1 MKSYK
6 ARGIVLHTVRYG
18 ENSMVVFMLT
28 DTIGRQSYMVQGVRG
43 GKGSRSHGNK
53 AALFQPMFL
62 LEFEGYE
69 SSKMQMH
76 RMRDV
81 RTAVTMTSVP
91 FDVRKSTI
99 SLFMAEVLYRLVK
112 EAEANSP
119 LFGFVWDS
127 VAALDAMGEGRAA
140 TNATGDSVVNSNAGG
155 DGVANFHLWFLVMLS
170 SHLGFYPGNEF
181 VPGSW
186 FDIQNGI
193 FTPIMPSHRL
203 MLDRED
209 TAVLAAVMET
219 RPEDLGSLK
228 LSRERRSSF
237 LSAMLLY
244 FGYHLDTM
252 NHIRSVQIL
261 REVF

>member
-28 DTIGRQSYMVQGVRG
+28 DTLGRQNYMVQGVRG
-43 GKGSRSHGNK
+43 GKSRGNK
-53 AALFQPMFL
+53 TALFQPMFL
-62 LEFEGYE
+62 LGFEGYE

-76 RMRDV
+76 RMREPRAEV
-81 RTAVTMTSVP
+81 PLMSVP

-112 EAEANSP
+112 EAEPNSP
-119 LFGFVWDS
+119 LFDFVWDS
-127 VAALDAMGEGRAA
+127 VGALDSMR
-140 TNATGDSVVNSNAGG
+140 
-155 DGVANFHLWFLVMLS
+155 DGIANFHLWFLVMLS
-170 SHLGFYPGNEF
+170 SHLGFYPGNEY
-181 VPGSW
+181 VAGSW
-186 FDIQNGI
+186 FDIQNGV
-193 FTPIMPSHRL
+193 FTPVMPSHRL

-209 TAVLAAVMET
+209 TAVLAAIMET
-219 RPEDLGSLK
+219 RPEGLAGLK

-237 LSAMLLY
+237 LSSMLLY

-252 NHIRSVQIL
+252 NNIRSVQIL

>member
-18 ENSMVVFMLT
+18 ENAMVVFMLT
-28 DTIGRQSYMVQGVRG
+28 DTLGRQSYMVQGVKG
-43 GKGSRSHGNK
+43 GKSRSNK
-53 AALFQPMFL
+53 AALFQPMFV

-69 SSKMQMH
+69 SSQMQMH

-81 RTAVTMTSVP
+81 RAAIPLTSIP
-91 FDVRKSTI
+91 FDARKSTI
-99 SLFMAEVLYRLVK
+99 SLFMAEVIYRLVK
-112 EAEANSP
+112 EAESNSP
-119 LFGFVWDS
+119 LFGFVWES
-127 VAALDAMGEGRAA
+127 VVALDSMQ
-140 TNATGDSVVNSNAGG
+140 

-170 SHLGFYPGNEF
+170 SHLGFFPGNEYL
-181 VPGSW
+181 PGCW
-186 FDIQNGI
+186 FDIQNGV

-203 MLDRED
+203 ILDRED
-209 TAVLAAVMET
+209 TAVLAAIMET
-219 RPEDLGSLK
+219 RPAELNELK

-237 LSAMLLY
+237 LSAMLIY

-261 REVF
+261 RDVF